1 MRKLTKIT
9 LAILTSFAM
18 STISYAGE
26 LTVTGNAKA
35 TYTILSSDSTL
46 GSTSGGKGIGIANEF
61 SLGASGELDNGITWA
76 YAQDIDGATV
86 QDDAKITLTSEA
98 FGTVGIFV
106 SEGGISSK
114 YSFDASAYGAG
125 SDNGYSG
132 GSGKHDAG
140 ATGAAYTYGDD
151 IGGFNNV
158 QYHTPAGLLPFDI
171 AAKFAYAP
179 NTGANA
185 NASSHAVGSL
195 PSTEDG
201 NTAMQGQVT
210 MAPIDGLSV
219 SLSYME
225 KEGESGAS
233 KVQDYQAGGGAIK
246 YSWGPVTAGYG
257 KFYVAPALGIQG
269 TGTYVQHYENDA
281 LSVGFAVNDAI
292 SVSWTDE
299 SSESNQQ
306 QIVGGAG
313 PTTAA
318 ATQVDSTI
326 ETTIQ
331 TAQAAYTAGGMTLS
345 LSLKDVEN
353 ANYTNAKDIKETII
367 AMVLAF

>member
-18 STISYAGE
+18 STISFAGE

-46 GSTSGGKGIGIANEF
+46 GTTSGGKGIGIANEF
-61 SLGASGELDNGITWA
+61 SLGASGELDNGITWG

-86 QDDAKITLTSEA
+86 QDDAKVTLTSDA
-98 FGTVGIFV
+98 FGTLGIFV

-114 YSFDASAYGAG
+114 YAFDASAYGAG

-132 GSGKHDAG
+132 GSGTHDAG
-140 ATGAAYTYGDD
+140 ATGAAFTYGDD
-151 IGGFNNV
+151 IGGFNNF

-171 AAKFAYAP
+171 AAKIAYAP

-185 NASSHAVGSL
+185 NASSHATGSL
-195 PSTEDG
+195 PTTEDG
-201 NTAMQGQVT
+201 NTAMQAQVT
-210 MAPIDGLSV
+210 MAPIDGLSLSV
-219 SLSYME
+219 SYME
-225 KEGESGAS
+225 KDGESTAA
-233 KVQDYQAGGGAIK
+233 KVQEYRAGGGSIK

-257 KFYVAPALGIQG
+257 KFYVAPALGVQG
-269 TGTYVQHYENDA
+269 VGTYVQHYENDA
-281 LSVGFAVNDAI
+281 ISIGFAVNDAI
-292 SVSWTDE
+292 SISWTDE
-299 SSESNQQ
+299 ESSSNQQ
-306 QIVGGAG
+306 TIQAVGH
-313 PTTAA
+313 TTAA
-318 ATQVDSTI
+318 GSQVDNTI
-326 ETTIQ
+326 ESNVQ

-345 LSLKDVEN
+345 LSMKGVEN
-353 ANYTNAKDIKETII
+353 ADYTQSKDIKETII

>member
-9 LAILTSFAM
+9 LAILTSFAV
-18 STISYAGE
+18 STISFAGE

-35 TYTILSSDSTL
+35 TYTILSSESTL
-46 GSTSGGKGIGIANEF
+46 GTTSGGKGIGIANEF

-86 QDDAKITLTSEA
+86 QDDAKITLTSDA

-106 SEGGISSK
+106 SEGGLSSK
-114 YSFDASAYGAG
+114 YKFDASAYGAG

-140 ATGAAYTYGDD
+140 ATGAAFTYGDD
-151 IGGFNNV
+151 IGGFNNF
-158 QYHTPAGLLPFDI
+158 QYHTPAGLLPFEI
-171 AAKFAYAP
+171 QGKFAYAP

-185 NASSHAVGSL
+185 NASSHSVGAL
-195 PSTEDG
+195 PTTEDG
-201 NTAMQGQVT
+201 NTAMQGQISA
-210 MAPIDGLSV
+210 APIDGLSLSV
-219 SLSYME
+219 SYME
-225 KEGESGAS
+225 KEGESRSA
-233 KVQDYQAGGGAIK
+233 KVQDYQAGGGSIK
-246 YSWGPVTAGYG
+246 YSWGPITAGYG
-257 KFYVAPALGIQG
+257 KFYVAPALAVQG

-281 LSVGFAVNDAI
+281 ISIGFAVNDAI

-299 SSESNQQ
+299 ASESNLQ
-306 QIVGGAG
+306 QIIGGAG
-313 PTTAA
+313 PATGA
-318 ATQVDSTI
+318 ATQIDSTI
-326 ETTIQ
+326 ESTVQ

-353 ANYTNAKDIKETII
+353 VDYTNNKDIKETIV

>member
-18 STISYAGE
+18 STISFAGE

-46 GSTSGGKGIGIANEF
+46 GATSGGKGIGIANEF

-86 QDDAKITLTSEA
+86 QDDAKITLTSDA

-185 NASSHAVGSL
+185 NASSHAVGAL
-195 PSTEDG
+195 PANEDG
-201 NTAMQGQVT
+201 NTALQAQVT
-210 MAPIDGLSV
+210 MAPLDGLSL

-225 KEGESGAS
+225 KDGESGAS
-233 KVQDYQAGGGAIK
+233 KIQDYMAGGGGIK

-269 TGTYVQHYENDA
+269 VGTYVQYYENDA
-281 LSVGFAVNDAI
+281 ISIGVAVNDAI

-306 QIVGGAG
+306 TIQAVGH
-313 PTTAA
+313 TTAA
-318 ATQVDSTI
+318 GSQTDATI
-326 ETTIQ
+326 ETSVQ